1 MIKQIKQLEA
11 KDKRIWVLP
20 EQRVT
25 KKGGNA
31 GLPEGAFWARISS
44 RKIQWKMKR
53 KEKRILGPR
62 TIFPNPS
69 VL

>member
-1 MIKQIKQLEA
+1 MIKQIEQLEA

-31 GLPEGAFWARISS
+31 GLPEGG
-44 RKIQWKMKR
+44 
-53 KEKRILGPR
+53 ILGQ
-62 TIFPNPS
+62 N
-69 VL
+69 